1 MRAVFEQAKVILDG
15 EDAYLC
21 VGIPYREAKQFVG
34 NMKPRKYALEIK
46 EYRKSGAWTPM
57 PTPGNSLDSLQPH

>member
-21 VGIPYREAKQFVG
+21 VGIPYRE
-34 NMKPRKYALEIK
+34 P
-46 EYRKSGAWTPM
+46 S
-57 PTPGNSLDSLQPH
+57 SLWGT